1 MPATRRRV
9 DRGRLRAVILA
20 LLAAAT
26 APVAAQ
32 TPGPDPATTTTVPP
46 PAPAFPLPDP
56 GNPVPS
62 AEPVPEYAVPTKRDR
77 AGRVLAPV
85 MVNGQGPFRF
95 ILDTG
100 ANRAVL
106 SPHVAAL
113 LKLQASDATPLA
125 VHGVTGSAV
134 LPAVAVDSLTAGE
147 VTLAR
152 NKLMPVLSADVLA
165 NADGILGIEGLG
177 TARIDIDFKN
187 DRVRISESNGRKRAP
202 PGFLTIP
209 ASLRLGGL
217 LMVRGRVGRVRVQAI
232 IDTGAERTLGN
243 LALRDALLG
252 KRNTQTDERMSRTV
266 YGATPELT
274 EGSAIIAPT
283 IFLGEAELRDLEVTF
298 GDLHVFRIWE
308 LEDTPAILIGMDL
321 LGIVQR
327 IIIDYRRSELQ
338 VRP

>member
-1 MPATRRRV
+1 MPATKRRV
-9 DRGRLRAVILA
+9 DRGRLRAVILG

-26 APVAAQ
+26 PVPAQ
-32 TPGPDPATTTTVPP
+32 TPSSVPPAATTVPP
-46 PAPAFPLPDP
+46 AVPSLPEP
-56 GNPVPS
+56 GSQIPS
-62 AEPVPEYAVPTKRDR
+62 AEPLPEYAVPTKRDR

-106 SPHVAAL
+106 SPRVAAL
-113 LKLQASDATPLA
+113 LNLQVSDATPLS

-134 LPAVAVDSLTAGE
+134 LPAVSVDSLKAGE

-177 TARIDIDFKN
+177 SARIDIDFKN
-187 DRVRISESNGRKRAP
+187 DSVRISESNGRKRAP

-217 LMVRGRVGRVRVQAI
+217 LMVQGRVGRVRVQAI

-243 LALRDALLG
+243 MALRDALLG
-252 KRNTQTDERMSRTV
+252 KRNTQVESRSRTV
-266 YGATPELT
+266 FGATPQAT
-274 EGSAIIAPT
+274 EGMALIAPT

-308 LEDTPAILIGMDL
+308 LEDKPAILIGMDL